1 MGRCGRGKGGGEVG
15 GMVDS
20 RIFGWKVGGKK
31 GGGALERGWGW
42 KGGEMVEKKRC
53 EKRELRV
60 KRGKEKERCDKRES
74 RVKRGKEK
82 CEKGRSEEEK

>member
-1 MGRCGRGKGGGEVG
+1 MGKWVG
-15 GMVDS
+15 WLI
-20 RIFGWKVGGKK
+20 REFLGGKWGGK
-31 GGGALERGWGW
+31 RGGGALERGWGW